1 MLQIAI
7 CDDSQA
13 SIVEI
18 YGYTESYFQQHH
30 ISVRI
35 DTFSNAEHLLE
46 NDCSLYD
53 ILLLDV
59 RMESMNGLAAGKQV
73 RKNNGKAII
82 VYISEIIEYAPMAY
96 EVQAFR
102 YLLKSDL
109 ANSFSR
115 CLDEILEELQ
125 KQQATFPIKTDM
137 GDYYVPI
144 KDILYI
150 ESRKRLVTFHLSEDT
165 SAMRREFECYGKLI
179 DLEHALSPYGFVL
192 LQRGFLVNMDRIL
205 FISKTQA
212 TLANGLTIPVS
223 EKNHNEII
231 RQYNL
236 WKGVVG
242 WKK

>member
-13 SIVEI
+13 CIAEI
-18 YGYTESYFQQHH
+18 YNYTESYFQQHH
-30 ISVRI
+30 ISASI
-35 DTFSNAEHLLE
+35 DTFSSAENLLE
-46 NDCSLYD
+46 KDCSIYD

-59 RMESMNGLAAGKQV
+59 RMESIDGLAAGKQV
-73 RKNNGKAII
+73 RQINSKAII
-82 VYISEIIEYAPMAY
+82 VYISEMIEYAPMAY

-102 YLLKSDL
+102 YLLKSNL
-109 ANSFSR
+109 ANAYSR
-115 CLDEILEELQ
+115 CFDEIIEELQ
-125 KQQATFPIKTDM
+125 RQKATFPIKTDL
-137 GDYYVPI
+137 GNYYVPI

-150 ESRKRLVTFHLSEDT
+150 ESRKRLVTFHLSKET
-165 SAMRREFECYGKLI
+165 SVIRQEFECYGKLT
-179 DLEHALSPYGFVL
+179 DLEHTLSPYGFVL
-192 LQRGFLVNMDRIL
+192 LQRGFLVNMERIL

-212 TLANGLTIPVS
+212 TLDSGLTIPVS

>member
-1 MLQIAI
+1 MLHIAI

-13 SIVEI
+13 SVVEI
-18 YGYTESYFQQHH
+18 HSYTENYFQQRH
-30 ISVRI
+30 ISVAI
-35 DTFSNAEHLLE
+35 DTFSNAEQLLE
-46 NDCSLYD
+46 GDCALYD
-53 ILLLDV
+53 IFLLDV
-59 RMESMNGLAAGKQV
+59 RMKSIDGLAAGKQV
-73 RKNNGKAII
+73 RKKNSTAII
-82 VYISEIIEYAPMAY
+82 VYISEMIEYAPMAY

-109 ANSFSR
+109 SNSISR
-115 CLDEILEELQ
+115 CFDEILEELQ
-125 KQQATFPIKTDM
+125 KRKATFPIKTDM
-137 GDYYVPI
+137 GNYYVPI

-150 ESRKRLVTFHLSEDT
+150 ESRKRLVTFHLSKET
-165 SAMRREFECYGKLI
+165 SAIRQEFECYGKLT
-179 DLEHALSPYGFVL
+179 DLEQALSPYGFVP

-212 TLANGLTIPVS
+212 TLDNGMTIQIS

-242 WKK
+242 WKR